1 MNIDEQLRRSN
12 ITVQA
17 EADQLDALLVDE
29 IGKSDESFARFLAMV
44 RAVNGNP
51 EVLRVML
58 PSDLDQV
65 SYLFTRSSVEI
76 INAVRERRRELK
88 QGGGA

>member
-29 IGKSDESFARFLAMV
+29 IAKSDERFARFIELV
-44 RAVNGNP
+44 RAVTHDP
-51 EVLRVML
+51 EVLRVLL
-58 PSDLDQV
+58 PSDLDPIA
-65 SYLFTRSSVEI
+65 YLFTGGAVRI
-76 INAVRERRRELK
+76 INAARERRRELK
-88 QGGGA
+88 QGGAE